1 MHNTAFNIFVII
13 FHVVLTLATLF
24 GNCLVCA
31 VIWRTRA
38 LRTVPNM
45 IIFSLALADLLMTS
59 AFVYRVVN
67 RMSGEESHST
77 CHAISEIAF
86 CTMCVIILHL
96 TAISIDRF
104 IAIRFP
110 LRYKTIVTGK
120 RTKTALI
127 SIWLLPVIGTVV
139 SPHSLPDAEYEDFVD
154 YYDSFHL
161 CLSYHEHKF
170 KNTSKIFAAIII
182 SIYIVLPCTLT
193 VGSYMYILKVSRHQQ
208 FKLKHDAHLEGER
221 MRKLEIKVAITY
233 GIIIGAFMACFLPL
247 LIGTLQQQFIGNDE
261 REEMTRVMTILSL
274 IASISACV
282 NPVVYTCRNQEFRK
296 AFKKIFKRGNQEIG
310 NELTTF
316 SRY

>member
-1 MHNTAFNIFVII
+1 MRNTGFDIFVIT
-13 FHVVLTLATLF
+13 FHVVLTLTTWF

-45 IIFSLALADLLMTS
+45 IIFSLAFADLLMTVV
-59 AFVYRVVN
+59 FVYRVVN
-67 RMSGEESHST
+67 LISSEEIHST
-77 CHAISEIAF
+77 CHVISELAF
-86 CTMCVIILHL
+86 CTICVIILHL

-110 LRYKTIVTGK
+110 LRYKPIVTGK
-120 RTKTALI
+120 RTKIALVC
-127 SIWLLPVIGTVV
+127 IWILPTIGTVV

-161 CLSYHEHKF
+161 CFSYHAHQF
-170 KNTSKIFAAIII
+170 QNTSKVFAAIII
-182 SIYIVLPCTLT
+182 SIYIVLPWLVT
-193 VGSYMYILKVSRHQQ
+193 VSSYMYILKVSRDQQ
-208 FKLKHDAHLEGER
+208 LKLKHDAHLEGER
-221 MRKLEIKVAITY
+221 VRKLEIRVAITY

-247 LIGTLQQQFIGNDE
+247 LIGTLYQQFIDNDE
-261 REEMTRVMTILSL
+261 REEMVHVMKILLL
-274 IASISACV
+274 IASVSACI
-282 NPVVYTCRNQEFRK
+282 NPMVYTWRNQEFRK
-296 AFKKIFKRGNQEIG
+296 AFKKIFKRRNEETG